1 MEIDGRLEMNKF
13 RFTCLWLSLVT
24 GGTGFAQPSS
34 VKTDR
39 CFDASDSRDIRLW
52 AGQAPGAMGTNT
64 CTDIPFLRM
73 YSPNGALPKSDL
85 GIIVI
90 PGGGYNE
97 LIDTDEQ
104 APVAEYF
111 ANKLG
116 ITTFVLYYR
125 LVQANGTYR
134 YPVPMWDAQR
144 AIRYVR
150 ANAGHYGIKS
160 DHIGIFGFSAGGHL
174 ASTVAIH
181 FDTSFGLVAADSID
195 GTDARP
201 DFLGLGYP
209 VISMDPSQYASPNS
223 LNHLLFGY
231 TGTELAQL
239 EQYLSGQKQVNQTT
253 PPTFLFESE
262 DDKQIS
268 SQNSSLFIQ
277 SLNAAGV
284 PSEAHL
290 FEKGLHGVG
299 LATAQ
304 QAEHVWPYLF
314 HIWLIERGLL
324 RDDLQ

>member
-1 MEIDGRLEMNKF
+1 MALACYRAELDLP
-13 RFTCLWLSLVT
+13 S
-24 GGTGFAQPSS
+24 QSS

-160 DHIGIFGFSAGGHL
+160 DHIGIFGFSARRSPSFHCGHPLRYIVRISGG
-174 ASTVAIH
+174 
-181 FDTSFGLVAADSID
+181 
-195 GTDARP
+195 R
-201 DFLGLGYP
+201 
-209 VISMDPSQYASPNS
+209 
-223 LNHLLFGY
+223 
-231 TGTELAQL
+231 
-239 EQYLSGQKQVNQTT
+239 
-253 PPTFLFESE
+253 
-262 DDKQIS
+262 
-268 SQNSSLFIQ
+268 
-277 SLNAAGV
+277 
-284 PSEAHL
+284 
-290 FEKGLHGVG
+290 
-299 LATAQ
+299 
-304 QAEHVWPYLF
+304 
-314 HIWLIERGLL
+314 
-324 RDDLQ
+324 